1 MTTTTTARA
10 ETSYASRSMTRHLA
24 RGVVGFGT
32 LAASVVLVPW
42 AGLFSLLLAPLGL
55 LALRG
60 CPTCWAIGLVQ
71 TMSRGRWE
79 RSCGDGSC
87 QLVRPADD
95 RSGGRA

>member
-1 MTTTTTARA
+1 MTITTTAQA

-24 RGVVGFGT
+24 RGVVGFGA
-32 LAASVVLVPW
+32 LAASVALVPW
-42 AGLFSLLLAPLGL
+42 AGLFSLLLAPVGM

-79 RSCGDGSC
+79 RSCADGSC
-87 QLVRPADD
+87 QLVRSADD
-95 RSGGRA
+95 TGGR